1 MNRLNTIMY
10 LLTSISLSTIS
21 PCSDTMANTL
31 TKILVGTFVLLI
43 LAINLTIVGTLIL
56 IASDVCEYFQQKV
69 IKCSPGND
77 SVKFSTTKMP
87 LLPVPP
93 LEIIDSKLLSTFR
106 KIPLPKQTSSL
117 YIPLTVP
124 KSQKRSY
131 RFQPKQN
138 DVTSHY
144 PLSRIPLKSVNKFT
158 TQIPPYDGPVIPF
171 PRPG

>member
-1 MNRLNTIMY
+1 MY

-43 LAINLTIVGTLIL
+43 LAIILTILTTLFL
-56 IASDVCEYFQQKV
+56 VSNNFCEYFQPQF
-69 IKCSPGND
+69 INCSPGND

-93 LEIIDSKLLSTFR
+93 LEIMDSKLLSTLR
-106 KIPLPKQTSSL
+106 KKPLPKQKSSP

-124 KSQKRSY
+124 KSQKQ
-131 RFQPKQN
+131 RFKPKQN
-138 DVTSHY
+138 DVTSRY
-144 PLSRIPLKSVNKFT
+144 PLSRIPLKSANELT
-158 TQIPPYDGPVIPF
+158 TQIPPYYGPIFPF